1 MAKAGVRLVRGSTR
15 DGEEVAAE
23 DAAGDVKIDNES
35 DSDDYLNAA
44 DMVEDVLGWGEVNDD
59 ESDDDNMMW
68 GTA

>member
-35 DSDDYLNAA
+35 DDYLNAA
-44 DMVEDVLGWGEVNDD
+44 DMVEDVLGWGEVKDN

-68 GTA
+68 GPE